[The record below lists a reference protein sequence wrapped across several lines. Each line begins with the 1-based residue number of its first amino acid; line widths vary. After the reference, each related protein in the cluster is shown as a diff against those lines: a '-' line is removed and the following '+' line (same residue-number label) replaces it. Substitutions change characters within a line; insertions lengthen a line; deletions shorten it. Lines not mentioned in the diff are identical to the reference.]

1 MATYVLIHGAGD
13 TAFYWH
19 LVAPELRE
27 RGHEVVAMDLPC
39 DDESAGLSEYTDTVV
54 EAIGDRTELVLVAQS
69 FGAFTAPLVCAR
81 VPVELM
87 VLVAG
92 MVPLPG
98 ETGEAW
104 SANTGFESAARD
116 QDVDDDSE
124 IAVFYHDVPPA
135 LAAEALRNSRDQADT
150 PALEPWPLD
159 AWPDVPTKY
168 PALPRRPRL
177 PGRVDA
183 RGRP

>member
-98 ETGEAW
+98 ETGEDW

-116 QDVDDDSE
+116 QDLDDDSE

-135 LAAEALRNSRDQADT
+135 LAAEALSRARASGGHPGTGAVAARRVARRTD
-150 PALEPWPLD
+150 E
-159 AWPDVPTKY
+159 V
-168 PALPRRPRL
+168 PALPR
-177 PGRVDA
+177 
-183 RGRP
+183 